1 MPYNFRIVF
10 GGLCA
15 LVPRVNQDP
24 SKNQLDVLLI
34 NTQHAR
40 ADQLNHQPPLH
51 VPRLEFNLSD
61 LAGGGGPAAT
71 QGYWRLNFEDLVISA
86 KSSSGPIAFGD
97 LSRVQSGSTGGNP
110 NLDFSWIPSLQSVCP
125 GAGKVEA
132 DCYAPQPSI
141 DPKQGFIA
149 GRLILDKGVPSVR
162 QVADYR
168 GSEVMAEFVPKP
180 TGSTAARAAMPH
192 LAQVSIS
199 VDDGAVVTITG
210 TRFDGKASRALRLG
224 PAPSGG
230 GIEVHL
236 TNLCCGGY
244 QDGDPNQLPKEDDD
258 FECFY
263 ILCDNFA
270 QLRADLP
277 QLPIPVPVDYVAK
290 PPLGPN
296 LAVGGGAH
304 PIECSMTR
312 MEG

>member
-1 MPYNFRIVF
+1 MPYTFSIVF

-15 LVPRVNQDP
+15 LVPRVDKDP
-24 SKNQLDVLLI
+24 TKNQLDILLV
-34 NTQHAR
+34 NTQNAR

-71 QGYWRLNFEDLVISA
+71 QGYWRLNFEELAISA
-86 KSSSGPIAFGD
+86 KSSDPPIDFGD
-97 LSRVQSGSTGGNP
+97 LSKVQSGDTKGDTA
-110 NLDFSWIPSLQSVCP
+110 LSWIPSLQSICP
-125 GAGKVEA
+125 EAGPVEA
-132 DCYAPQPSI
+132 DCYAPQPSM
-141 DPKQGFIA
+141 DRRQGFIL
-149 GRLILDKGVPSVR
+149 GRLIMNKGVANVR

-192 LAQVSIS
+192 LAQVSIN
-199 VDDGAVVTITG
+199 VDDGEVVTITG
-210 TRFDGKASRALRLG
+210 TRFNGTGSRSLRLG
-224 PAPSGG
+224 PPTPPLRE
-230 GIEVHL
+230 IEVHL

-244 QDGDPNQLPKEDDD
+244 QDGDPNQLPKEDAD

-290 PPLGPN
+290 PTIDSGTS
-296 LAVGGGAH
+296 GGAH

-312 MEG
+312 MAG